1 MDSFDFGRLV
11 YLVLLGT
18 AVAGY
23 LVAEG
28 RQGLGKTARQA
39 AVWGFI
45 FLGAIAGFGLW
56 DDIRSTVNP
65 AQMVFGEGARVEVP
79 RARDG
84 HFYLT
89 LEVNGTPVD
98 FVVDTGA
105 SDVVLTREDA
115 ARVGLNPEDLRYV
128 GVAMTA
134 NGEVPIAPV
143 RLDELR
149 LGEVT
154 DRRVRA
160 SVNGGELF
168 QSLLGMSYLGRFER
182 IEIARDRLILT
193 R

>member
-1 MDSFDFGRLV
+1 MDGFDYGRLV
-11 YLVLLGT
+11 YLVLLG
-18 AVAGY
+18 AAIGGY
-23 LVAEG
+23 FLAEG
-28 RQGLGKTARQA
+28 RQGLGRTARQA

-45 FLGAIAGFGLW
+45 FLGAIAGIGLW
-56 DDIRSTVNP
+56 DDIRATVSP
-65 AQMVFGEGARVEVP
+65 QQLVLGDGSRIEVP

-89 LEVNGTPVD
+89 LDVNGTPVD

-105 SDVVLTREDA
+105 SDVVLTRQDA
-115 ARVGLNPEDLRYV
+115 ARVGLDPERLRYV

-149 LGEVT
+149 LGDVT
-154 DRRVRA
+154 DRKVRA

-168 QSLLGMSYLGRFER
+168 RSLLGMSYLGRFEK